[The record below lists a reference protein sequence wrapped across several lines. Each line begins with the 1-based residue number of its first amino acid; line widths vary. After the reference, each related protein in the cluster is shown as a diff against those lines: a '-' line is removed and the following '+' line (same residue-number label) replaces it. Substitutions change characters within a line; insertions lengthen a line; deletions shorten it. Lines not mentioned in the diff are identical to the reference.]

1 MAGNLTLLIGL
12 PGSGK
17 STYLK
22 KYEYNRIV
30 CGFGPR
36 ILSSDNLR
44 KFLFKDEND
53 QTHNEE
59 LFDYIKES
67 AVKLLERGYDVI
79 IDATNITRKNRQ
91 SIVNYVENK
100 ITGYLD
106 WCSVKYIVFATPYYQ
121 CLINNRKRERQVPE
135 EVIKRM
141 YKNFE
146 FPTYNEVYNCN
157 IKIIYPFKLDKELYG
172 QEHPY
177 QKLMK
182 IKHDTPYHK
191 YTIGEHIE
199 KTYDIMKILSNDK
212 VILKAAELHDIG
224 KPFVKEWKEDGSRA
238 RFLNHANVG
247 SYEAMFYGK
256 MAKFTEEEII
266 ELCNLIQ
273 FHMRIWDC
281 KDNEKAT
288 NKLRNI
294 ISSSLY
300 YKLLMLN
307 IADREAH

>member
-1 MAGNLTLLIGL
+1 MAELTLLIGL

-17 STYLK
+17 STYVRD
-22 KYEYNRIV
+22 KYDYKRIFCNSV
-30 CGFGPR
+30 R
-36 ILSSDNLR
+36 VLSSDKIREELYGNV
-44 KFLFKDEND
+44 ND
-53 QTHNEE
+53 QTHNSEVFQFMKDRAVE
-59 LFDYIKES
+59 L
-67 AVKLLERGYDVI
+67 LGLNYDVV
-79 IDATNITRKNRQ
+79 IDATNITRKSRE
-91 SIVNYVENK
+91 SIVNYIDVQLK
-100 ITGYLD
+100 GFYDYGYIRY
-106 WCSVKYIVFATPYYQ
+106 VVMATPYYK
-121 CLINNRKRERQVPE
+121 CLENNRKRSRQVPE
-135 EVIKRM
+135 DVIKRM

-146 FPTYNEVYNCN
+146 FPTYREIVHQIDIY
-157 IKIIYPFKLDKELYG
+157 YPFKIDNDMYGKTIPYSNLMEMSHDSPYHTLSIGAHIDKVFSIIKEL
-172 QEHPY
+172 
-177 QKLMK
+177 
-182 IKHDTPYHK
+182 T
-191 YTIGEHIE
+191 T
-199 KTYDIMKILSNDK
+199 DK
-212 VILKAAELHDIG
+212 VLQKAAQLHDIG
-224 KPFVKEWKEDGSRA
+224 KAFCKEIDEDKNVA
-238 RFLNHANVG
+238 HYLNHSNVG